1 MVSREI
7 LNSHP
12 VAHLRKEISKTNI
25 KGASKM
31 KKAEVIDVMMKHQS
45 RFSHI
50 TMRGKTEKKA
60 PPKKAPPTQSK
71 TAEEKKRDK
80 MNKMDPAELFSKLPK
95 ELHRNIGGTALAKK
109 KKGGADLL
117 KKKMTKYLISK
128 SSPIETK
135 FGDLYFKNFTKKNV
149 ILTYHEGGT
158 KRRIETYENLYDM
171 MYPKE
176 KKGVRDAEW
185 DDKYDKVEYWK
196 HLK

>member
-7 LNSHP
+7 LSSHP

-31 KKAEVIDVMMKHQS
+31 KKAALIDVMMKHQD

-60 PPKKAPPTQSK
+60 PPKKEAKKEAKK
-71 TAEEKKRDK
+71 TDEQKRRDK

-117 KKKMTKYLISK
+117 KKRMTKYLISK
-128 SSPIETK
+128 SSPIETH

-185 DDKYDKVEYWK
+185 DEYDKVEYWK